1 MDIDRDHQP
10 WVSPSELMKLKE
22 QQEGV
27 SVLGVTIH
35 RYTRWNLCN
44 KIQLLLLLLLFLF
57 TPPRHLVMLCELQPS
72 PFKSAICVCR
82 LYYDGRKAPQ
92 RVPL

>member
-1 MDIDRDHQP
+1 MDIDRDHQH

-35 RYTRWNLCN
+35 RYT
-44 KIQLLLLLLLFLF
+44 
-57 TPPRHLVMLCELQPS
+57 PVEPLQ
-72 PFKSAICVCR
+72 
-82 LYYDGRKAPQ
+82 
-92 RVPL
+92 

>member
-1 MDIDRDHQP
+1 MWFQACSRNPMDIDRDHQP

-35 RYTRWNLCN
+35 RYT
-44 KIQLLLLLLLFLF
+44 
-57 TPPRHLVMLCELQPS
+57 PAEPLQ
-72 PFKSAICVCR
+72 
-82 LYYDGRKAPQ
+82 
-92 RVPL
+92 